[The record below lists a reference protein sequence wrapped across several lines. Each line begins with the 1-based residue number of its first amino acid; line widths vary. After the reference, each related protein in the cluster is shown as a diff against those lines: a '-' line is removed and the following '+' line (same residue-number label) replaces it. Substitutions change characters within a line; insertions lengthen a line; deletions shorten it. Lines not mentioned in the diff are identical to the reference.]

1 MKNLI
6 KIMLI
11 LALLFSSTFLI
22 AKLTGLLSIEQI
34 ERWLN
39 LAKEIS
45 PLYVGAIVTLLLF
58 SDLFIAVPT
67 LTVTILSGYFL
78 GFHYGFLSAL
88 LGMVLAGGCGY
99 FLSRIIGE
107 RIVFFLVKDKIK
119 IDEMK
124 DIFSEYGFS
133 MILLSRSVPIL
144 PEVTACLSG
153 MTGMPFKRFLL
164 AWLINSVP
172 YALLASY
179 AGSISS
185 LENPKP
191 AIFAAIGISVFLWSG
206 WYLRKRKSQNQK
218 RT

>member
-22 AKLTGLLSIEQI
+22 AKLTGFLNINQI
-34 ERWLN
+34 ESWLK
-39 LAKEIS
+39 LAKEVS
-45 PLYVGAIVTLLLF
+45 PLYVGATITLLLF
-58 SDLFIAVPT
+58 ADLFIAVPT
-67 LTVTILSGYFL
+67 LTITILSGYFL
-78 GFHYGFLSAL
+78 GFQYGFLSSI

-99 FLSRIIGE
+99 FLSMLIGE
-107 RIVFFLVKDKIK
+107 KIVFYLMKDKNK

-124 DIFSEYGFS
+124 LSFQKYGFS
-133 MILLSRSVPIL
+133 MILLSRSMPIL

-153 MTGMPFKRFLL
+153 LTGMPFSRFML
-164 AWLINSVP
+164 AWLTNSIP

-179 AGSISS
+179 SGSISS

-191 AIFAAIGISVFLWSG
+191 AIYTAIGISVVLWFS
-206 WYLRKRKSQNQK
+206 WYLRKRH
-218 RT
+218 RVA